1 MRQHDRRVDRRARLA
16 LEKRMRP
23 SLAANAPSKHHEN
36 GAGHERQS
44 HSSRARRRI
53 PDRILSHDS
62 ADRSAENVI
71 RVLCAI
77 VERLRN
83 DTDEGNRRTDCVTY
97 RRIAAARV
105 PSEEAFGCQPQSGDA
120 MLSLHK
126 RKRGGRDLHDVRTTL
141 DIEQVG
147 TTELMCKRLAI
158 VAVAYHAIDCPR
170 RCVRKSPANFPATA
184 PKISL
189 GDHVWPVLQS
199 P

>member
-1 MRQHDRRVDRRARLA
+1 
-16 LEKRMRP
+16 MRP

-44 HSSRARRRI
+44 YSRRARRQI
-53 PDRILSHDS
+53 PDRVLSHDS

-83 DTDEGNRRTDCVTY
+83 DADEGNRWTDCVTY

-105 PSEEAFGCQPQSGDA
+105 PSEEAFGRQPESGNA
-120 MLSLHK
+120 MLPLHK
-126 RKRGGRDLHDVRTTL
+126 RKQGGRDLHDVRTTL

-147 TTELMCKRLAI
+147 TTELMRKRLAI
-158 VAVAYHAIDCPR
+158 VAVADDTIDRPR
-170 RCVRKSPANFPATA
+170 RRVHKSPANFP
-184 PKISL
+184 
-189 GDHVWPVLQS
+189 
-199 P
+199 